1 MIYDCTAPNA
11 AHLTPPLKEI
21 HMKKLFIALLF
32 ALPFM
37 ATPAFAAKSSVA
49 ATCKAEAAGLKGAER
64 KASIA
69 ECKKRAA
76 PEKKAK
82 RAGNPKMAAC
92 SADFKAT
99 GKPGRERKAFMSDCL
114 KK

>member
-1 MIYDCTAPNA
+1 
-11 AHLTPPLKEI
+11 
-21 HMKKLFIALLF
+21 MKKMIIALLF
-32 ALPFM
+32 ALPFV
-37 ATPAFAAKSSVA
+37 ATPALAAKSSVA

-76 PEKKAK
+76 PEKAK
-82 RAGNPKMAAC
+82 RTGNPKMATC

-99 GKPGRERKAFMSDCL
+99 GKPSKDRKAFMKDCL